1 MFTFYMV
8 GVYYCR
14 QTTFKTKYMELVGAF
29 ILGSV
34 GQLVI
39 AVAVM
44 QADQDHLFWLANG
57 GLAEDW

>member
-1 MFTFYMV
+1 
-8 GVYYCR
+8 
-14 QTTFKTKYMELVGAF
+14 MELVGAF

-57 GLAEDW
+57 GLAKDRQGNNYWYEWSARAVHGY